1 MLKKLENL
9 PNYSMYVNESQKKD
23 NLYKFWA
30 RPSISWDLKCDDKH
44 PRNSVVS
51 AANVEK
57 DKEPLYEGAVMSLSI
72 VAISVGTVA
81 AFVVLTLF
89 CVGKCKKRACG
100 EAGTKGLTGCC
111 LFIQLILFTIVFFLV
126 LG

>member
-1 MLKKLENL
+1 MLKKLEDL
-9 PNYSMYVNESQKKD
+9 PNFSLYVNESMKKN

-44 PRNSVVS
+44 PRNTVVS
-51 AANVEK
+51 AANIEK
-57 DKEPLYEGAVMSLSI
+57 DKEPLNEGAVMTLSI
-72 VAISVGTVA
+72 VAISAGTVA

-89 CVGKCKKRACG
+89 CVGKCKKSACG
-100 EAGTKGLTGCC
+100 ESGTKTLTGCC
-111 LFIQLILFTIVFFLV
+111 LFIQLILFTIVFFIV